1 MADLLRQ
8 AERARSDAGAP
19 TAVAEV
25 LPVRGPEPEPEPARE
40 SGDEAESTIPFIEV
54 GDVYAPAIRLVR
66 PADEGAPPP
75 IVVMPPTP
83 AVSPTEGLLT
93 VRFQPVRAGQL
104 SGRGFGPE
112 LVAYHDPEHE
122 VSGQYRSLV
131 AEITAQLP
139 GAQPRALAVTAA
151 APQAGASTVVL
162 NLALTLARQDEN
174 RVVVVDAHPDRPALA
189 AKLGLSAKPGLREVL
204 ARHTPLAWS
213 LQETAQANLL
223 ALAAGEPAT
232 PWAGD
237 ELPGVLKLLRGRAD
251 WVLVDAGPWDGSATA
266 AVAEACDAVFLVMR
280 HATADTP
287 DATRVQ
293 AAILEAT
300 GRLRGCIVTQR

>member
-1 MADLLRQ
+1 VH
-8 AERARSDAGAP
+8 AGK
-19 TAVAEV
+19 
-25 LPVRGPEPEPEPARE
+25 
-40 SGDEAESTIPFIEV
+40 
-54 GDVYAPAIRLVR
+54 
-66 PADEGAPPP
+66 
-75 IVVMPPTP
+75 
-83 AVSPTEGLLT
+83 
-93 VRFQPVRAGQL
+93 L
-104 SGRGFGPE
+104 SGRGFGPD
-112 LVAYHDPEHE
+112 LVAYHDPDHA

-174 RVVVVDAHPDRPALA
+174 RVVVVDAHPERPALA

-223 ALAAGEPAT
+223 GLAAGQPAT
-232 PWAGD
+232 PWAED
-237 ELPGVLKLLRGRAD
+237 ELAGVLKLLRGRAD

-266 AVAEACDAVFLVMR
+266 AAVAEACDAVFLVMR
-280 HATADTP
+280 HATAETP
-287 DATRVQ
+287 DAARIQT
-293 AAILEAT
+293 AILEAT
-300 GRLRGCIVTQR
+300 GRLRGCIVTQG